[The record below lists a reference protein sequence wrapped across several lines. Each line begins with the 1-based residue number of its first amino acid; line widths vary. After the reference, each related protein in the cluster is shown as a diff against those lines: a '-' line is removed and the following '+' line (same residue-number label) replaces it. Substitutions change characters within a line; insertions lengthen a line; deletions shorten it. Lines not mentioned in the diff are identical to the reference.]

1 MADKKS
7 SLVQIHQDVFDPNSK
22 SLKVSLASGSVSVN
36 STTITQKNK
45 IRLEYSTT
53 NVTTTAWVELLLSVG
68 SDNISEIEIFDSSG
82 ETLELGVGPSGS
94 EVSQIY
100 VVPGGNGRIPVSLS
114 SLSRLSI
121 KAVSATANSGEIIIN
136 LYG

>member
-22 SLKVSLASGSVSVN
+22 SLKVSLAN
-36 STTITQKNK
+36 SQGLVPKNK

>member
-22 SLKVSLASGSVSVN
+22 SLKVSLAN
-36 STTITQKNK
+36 SQGLTPKNK